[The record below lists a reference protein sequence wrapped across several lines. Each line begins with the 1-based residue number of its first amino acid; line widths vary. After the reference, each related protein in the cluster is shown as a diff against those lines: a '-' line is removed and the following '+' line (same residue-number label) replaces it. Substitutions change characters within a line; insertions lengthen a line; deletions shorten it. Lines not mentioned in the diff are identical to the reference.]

1 MSKPKQQLSIILAV
15 VTLALGP
22 IRLHAAGSSGHIVI
36 GPNASA
42 MEQYAARELQR
53 YLYQLSGA
61 FLAIETAKPD
71 GKLSGRVFLLGTRAS
86 NPLIAKLAEEGQF
99 VISGSDPGPQGYMLK
114 KVAQASR
121 RPNPTETLVIAGSD
135 AVGCLYGV
143 YGLLED
149 YYGIGFYLGGD
160 VLPDKKTPL
169 KLPDVDER
177 KKPAVAIR
185 GFLPWTN
192 FPQSATSYSWQ
203 DWKFILDQMAK
214 MRMNFL
220 HIHNYNGE
228 AGHNE
233 MFHNVTHDR
242 IPPRVWMA
250 TARAVI
256 EALAA
261 PASGSSGL
269 AAPIPVT
276 APPADL
282 RRPGASTSVEPADA
296 AGRRARRSSA
306 AARASGRAPT
316 GCSPPR
322 PRSGSSARRAG
333 RATRRP
339 ARRPRE
345 CSPRRSRSRRSAGG

>member
-1 MSKPKQQLSIILAV
+1 MAADQPLASLPWPAQLPARG
-15 VTLALGP
+15 AERP
-22 IRLHAAGSSGHIVI
+22 AFVI
-36 GPNASA
+36 GQNASA

-53 YLYQLSGA
+53 YLYQVSDS
-61 FLAIETAKPD
+61 FLPIETAKPG
-71 GKLSGRVFLLGTRAS
+71 GKLSGRVFLLGTRES
-86 NPLIAKLAEEGQF
+86 NPLIAELADEGQ
-99 VISGSDPGPQGYMLK
+99 VQISASDPGPQGYVLK
-114 KVAQASR
+114 KAGQASR
-121 RPNPTETLVIAGSD
+121 LPSPAETLVIAGSD

-233 MFHNVTHDR
+233 MFHNVTLRRHH
-242 IPPRVWMA
+242 A
-250 TARAVI
+250 AR
-256 EALAA
+256 LDGDGPQRPCLGRA
-261 PASGSSGL
+261 PGL
-269 AAPIPVT
+269 GPEPIPLRRQRPVRRLRLRRGLR
-276 APPADL
+276 PPQREPLQRAGLPQRRVGVSEGHRL
-282 RRPGASTSVEPADA
+282 RAHARREDRPGA
-296 AGRRARRSSA
+296 GY
-306 AARASGRAPT
+306 
-316 GCSPPR
+316 
-322 PRSGSSARRAG
+322 
-333 RATRRP
+333 
-339 ARRPRE
+339 
-345 CSPRRSRSRRSAGG
+345 